1 MWLFTLWISA
11 EKWLFLLQP
20 NFGPLN
26 CLDCINKHLETSL
39 HILMPLPGP
48 KKNQFWFI
56 GTVFS
61 PWNGHIQRWKLPENW
76 NFLLF
81 TQFLPFFEPNGPVNL
96 WKWTSASKYLAG
108 GTLSTIL
115 GHLEQISA
123 LKMAISCSENWLKN
137 QNSWFFFQF
146 LPFIF
151 AQWTCKPVKM
161 NQCIKILYWGYL
173 KHHFG
178 PFGADFSPEN
188 GHIPLWKLPEKS

>member
-11 EKWLFLLQP
+11 GKWLFLLQP
-20 NFGPLN
+20 NFGPLD

-61 PWNGHIQRWKLPENW
+61 PWNGQLVISNAENCPRIEI
-76 NFLLF
+76 FY
-81 TQFLPFFEPNGPVNL
+81 FLPNFFPLFEPNGPVNL

-137 QNSWFFFQF
+137 QNSW
-146 LPFIF
+146 L
-151 AQWTCKPVKM
+151 
-161 NQCIKILYWGYL
+161 
-173 KHHFG
+173 
-178 PFGADFSPEN
+178 FS
-188 GHIPLWKLPEKS
+188 ISSIYFCSMDM